1 MMSKVRRGAT
11 LLEMVILISTTSA
24 MLLVTIGLIH
34 QTLRWSR
41 DVSNMSDELRTNQQ
55 LTSQFLID
63 TQEAKAI
70 ELIDQNRLKITSSS
84 TYVIQYVLEGNQV
97 IRNRIAGRDS
107 SPNASESFIYLPDRS
122 LQFFIDAKKNLL
134 RLQLNQS
141 GIEFDNPKVLWTL
154 ECHAENLATGVS
166 P

>member
-1 MMSKVRRGAT
+1 MMSRVRRGAT

-34 QTLRWSR
+34 QTLRWSK

-63 TQEAKAI
+63 TREAQAI
-70 ELIDQNRLKITSSS
+70 ELIDHKRLKITSSS
-84 TYVIQYVLEGNQV
+84 TQVIQYVLDGNQV
-97 IRNRIAGRDS
+97 TRSRLAAPES
-107 SPNASESFIYLPDRS
+107 SPNPSECFVYLPDRS
-122 LQFFIDAKKNLL
+122 LQFFIDAEKDLL
-134 RLQLNQS
+134 RLQLSQS
-141 GIEFDNPKVLWTL
+141 AIEFDTPKVLWTL
-154 ECHAENLATGVS
+154 ECHAANLATGVS